1 MFDPFGDYKTQG
13 YLRNIEGLKDDDD
26 LKVQEHAFFEA
37 NVERAL
43 TYLHRIR
50 GPIVYSHFLK
60 VHEILFGE
68 FYPWAGRDRHMLGVG
83 RLVGKGKRI
92 QFEASELC
100 QLAVEWGLRL
110 GNDPEVMRVNPG
122 TVMGAFAWGHP
133 FLDGN
138 GRTMLLVHAELCARA
153 GFTIN
158 WHASRKDD
166 YLNALSRE
174 IENPQGSHLNDYLG
188 RLIVPA
194 VPQGD
199 LLNYLQSLPGLDG
212 QQASPAEDIVY
223 HADDPVAN
231 QRYLELKRSRGE
243 PVPLTPER

>member
-1 MFDPFGDYKTQG
+1 MTVFDPFGDYETQG

-26 LKVQEHAFFEA
+26 LKLQEHAFFEA
-37 NVERAL
+37 NVETAL
-43 TYLHRIR
+43 TFLHRIR
-50 GPIVYSHFLK
+50 GPIVYNHFLK

-68 FYPWAGRDRHMLGVG
+68 FYPWAGRDRNMLGVG

-100 QLAVEWGLRL
+100 QRAVEWGLRL
-110 GNDPEVMRVNPG
+110 GNDREEMRAKPG

-158 WHASRKDD
+158 WHGSRKDD
-166 YLNALSRE
+166 YLNALSQE
-174 IENPQGSHLNDYLG
+174 IEDPQSHHLNRYLE
-188 RLIVPA
+188 RLVVPA
-194 VPQGD
+194 IPLGD
-199 LLNYLQSLPGLDG
+199 LLGYLQSLPGING
-212 QQASPAEDIVY
+212 QQANPAEDIVY
-223 HADDPVAN
+223 HANDPVAN
-231 QRYLELKRSRGE
+231 
-243 PVPLTPER
+243 